1 MRGGCSTGRPAWRH
15 RRGQAVSA
23 AEESLARVE
32 QLLERLEAARARLES
47 TEDPENAIETLGE
60 LQEIARE
67 VEAELTRARKAAD
80 AGA

>member
-1 MRGGCSTGRPAWRH
+1 M
-15 RRGQAVSA
+15 SA

-32 QLLERLEAARARLES
+32 HLLERLEAARARLES
-47 TEDPENAIETLGE
+47 TEDPENAIETLAE